1 MPLVA
6 TPAIVLRAIRYGDTS
21 KIVRLA
27 TRDYGVQS
35 AIAKGASRP
44 RSPFG
49 AGLELLNRGVAHL
62 YFKPTAELHTLAAF
76 EVTQQHPS
84 LAADLDRYAAAT
96 ALAELMLRCAPAEP
110 QAVLFDLLAGA
121 LDRLASVSADRVAT
135 AGIAALWSLVKA
147 LGFAPVLTACV
158 RDGRPLEAG
167 AAGFSVPEGGLL
179 CRRCSAE
186 RATTVLEASDRAA
199 LEGFA
204 SGRDDIPPGWS
215 PRHAAAHRR
224 LLARFIEHHVAEG
237 HRLKA
242 LAFWEHPSWNGT
254 S

>member
-1 MPLVA
+1 MRLVA
-6 TPAIVLRAIRYGDTS
+6 TPAIVLHAFRYGDTS

-49 AGLELLNRGVAHL
+49 AGLELLSQGVAHL
-62 YFKPTAELHTLAAF
+62 YFKSTADLQTLAGF
-76 EVTQQHPS
+76 EVTEQHPS
-84 LAADLDRYAAAT
+84 LASDLNRYAAAT

-110 QAVLFDLLAGA
+110 QAILFDLLAGR
-121 LDRLASVSADRVAT
+121 LDRLASVGTERVAT

-147 LGFAPVLTACV
+147 LGFAPVLTTCV

-167 AAGFSVPEGGLL
+167 AAGFSVPEGGVL
-179 CRRCSAE
+179 CRRCTGE
-186 RATTVLEASDRAA
+186 RTTTVLEATDRAA
-199 LEGFA
+199 LEGFVA
-204 SGRDDIPPGWS
+204 GRDDIPPGWS

-224 LLARFIEHHVAEG
+224 LLARFIEHHLAEG
-237 HRLKA
+237 RSLKA
-242 LAFWEHPSWNGT
+242 LAFWESPSWNGT